1 MPTARHPKSNDVVE
15 EAHIHN
21 RSGGQLYRCF
31 YSGLE
36 RMGGQEAAYRVGDR
50 VDNDGVTVGRMAI
63 LRCIVVRFHGVVYND
78 EEGQGNFQTEQNAF
92 TRELLVPQHL
102 QSS

>member
-1 MPTARHPKSNDVVE
+1 MPTARYPKSNDVVE

-50 VDNDGVTVGRMAI
+50 VDNDGEKVGRMAI
-63 LRCIVVRFHGVVYND
+63 LRCIIVRFMVSYIT
-78 EEGQGNFQTEQNAF
+78 TERAKVTSRQNKMLSG
-92 TRELLVPQHL
+92 EKN
-102 QSS
+102 